1 MREARVP
8 EKLTY
13 STQEKV
19 VENVARPTAIRRR
32 SVGVRLLALI
42 VLAVVVAI
50 PAALSPVP
58 ADADTTFTVNKTGD
72 GQDANLAN
80 AACDANASQ
89 SGKQCTL
96 RAAIEESND
105 TPGVDTINFNIGGTD
120 PVKTISPASLLP
132 TITESVIINGY
143 SQPGASANTR
153 ATGNNAIL
161 NIQLN
166 GTNAGVQA
174 KGLAI
179 EADDSTVKGL
189 VINRFD
195 GRGIVVEG
203 FNTTGNKVQGNF
215 IGTNAAGT
223 VDLGN
228 SNDGVDVFGSS
239 DNTVGGTA
247 RAARNVISG
256 NGDEGVQILGD
267 SATENEVLGNYIGTD
282 KSGTSD
288 LGNSGEGVIIVDAR
302 DNAIGGTAAGAANVI
317 SGNNR
322 NGVQIQDGFS
332 PGIPTGNEVQGNFI
346 GTNVSGAQ
354 PLGNSL
360 GGVSVDD
367 ASSNTVGGTE
377 PGARNIISGNIA
389 EGVLIQNTDA
399 TGNKIEGNF
408 IGTNVSGTQPL
419 GNGSDGVRI
428 SRASDN
434 TVGGTASGATNVI
447 SGNSGS
453 NADGV
458 EIFGS
463 EATGNQVLGNRIGT
477 RADGSGDLGNTDD
490 GVAILAP
497 DNTIGGTTVAARN
510 LISGNCGDGVSMVG
524 SAANGNEV
532 KGNFI
537 RVNDN
542 DGVDLSGDGNTIGGA
557 TSAEGNSIFAN
568 GDDGVDVFSSGEG
581 NSVLSNRIFD
591 NVGLGIDL
599 LGANGVTNNDTDD
612 PDTGAN
618 NLQNFPVIA
627 SAIRSSSGITTIT
640 GTINSN
646 LSQSFTIQCF
656 QADGDPTDHGEGQF
670 FLGSTTTA
678 TNANGDSS
686 VFTCTS
692 NDPEVGQEVSVTAT
706 NTTGTATNTAI
717 GDTSE
722 FSRNAVVSGP

>member
-1 MREARVP
+1 MP

-13 STQEKV
+13 SVREDLV
-19 VENVARPTAIRRR
+19 RPKAVRRR
-32 SVGVRLLALI
+32 SAGVRLLAL
-42 VLAVVVAI
+42 VALAVVVAI

-58 ADADTTFTVNKTGD
+58 AGAAATFIVNSTGD
-72 GQDANLAN
+72 VPDANLAN
-80 AACDANASQ
+80 AACDVNASQ
-89 SGKQCTL
+89 SGRQCTL
-96 RAAIEESND
+96 RAAMEEAND
-105 TPGVDTINFNIGGTD
+105 TLGADTITFNIVSNAS
-120 PVKTISPASLLP
+120 VKTISPSSPLP
-132 TITESVIINGY
+132 PITETVTLNGY

-153 ATGNNAIL
+153 AAGNNAVL
-161 NIQLN
+161 KIQLK
-166 GTNAGVQA
+166 GTNAGEQA

-203 FNTTGNKVQGNF
+203 LNTTGNKVQGNF

-223 VDLGN
+223 VDRGN
-228 SNDGVDVFGSS
+228 SNDGVDIFGSS
-239 DNTVGGTA
+239 ENTVGGTA
-247 RAARNVISG
+247 RGARNVISG

-267 SATENEVLGNYIGTD
+267 SATGNEVLGNYIGTD
-282 KSGTSD
+282 KTGTSD
-288 LGNSGEGVIIVDAR
+288 LGNSGEGVIILDAR
-302 DNAIGGTAAGAANVI
+302 DNTIGGTAAGAANVI

-332 PGIPTGNEVQGNFI
+332 PGIPTGNKVQGNFI
-346 GTNVSGAQ
+346 GTNVSGTQ

-360 GGVSVDD
+360 GGVSIDD

-377 PGARNIISGNIA
+377 PGARNIISGNIE
-389 EGVLIQNTDA
+389 EGILIQNADA

-408 IGTNVSGTQPL
+408 IGINLLGTQPV

-428 SRASDN
+428 SSASDN

-447 SGNSGS
+447 SGSNS
-453 NADGV
+453 DGV

-463 EATGNQVLGNRIGT
+463 EATGNKIEGNRIGT
-477 RADGSGDLGNTDD
+477 RADGSGDLGNSED

-497 DNTIGGTTVAARN
+497 DNTIGGTTTAARN
-510 LISGNCGDGVSMVG
+510 LISGNGGDGVSMVG

-537 RVNDN
+537 RVNED
-542 DGVDLSGDGNTIGGA
+542 DGVNISGDGNTIGGA

-568 GDDGVDVFSSGEG
+568 GGDGVEVFSSGEG

-599 LGANGVTNNDTDD
+599 LGTNGVTNNDEDD

-618 NLQNFPVIA
+618 NLQNFPVIT
-627 SAIRSSSGITTIT
+627 SAIRNSSGITTIT
-640 GTINSN
+640 GTIKSN
-646 LSQSFTIQCF
+646 PNQSFTIQCF
-656 QADGDPTDHGEGQF
+656 QADGDSDHGEGQF
-670 FLGSTTTA
+670 FLGSTTIA

-692 NDPEVGQEVSVTAT
+692 NDPEVDQEVSVTAT

-722 FSRNAVVSGP
+722 FSRNVVVSGP

>member
-1 MREARVP
+1 
-8 EKLTY
+8 
-13 STQEKV
+13 
-19 VENVARPTAIRRR
+19 
-32 SVGVRLLALI
+32 
-42 VLAVVVAI
+42 
-50 PAALSPVP
+50 
-58 ADADTTFTVNKTGD
+58 
-72 GQDANLAN
+72 
-80 AACDANASQ
+80 
-89 SGKQCTL
+89 
-96 RAAIEESND
+96 
-105 TPGVDTINFNIGGTD
+105 
-120 PVKTISPASLLP
+120 
-132 TITESVIINGY
+132 
-143 SQPGASANTR
+143 
-153 ATGNNAIL
+153 
-161 NIQLN
+161 
-166 GTNAGVQA
+166 
-174 KGLAI
+174 
-179 EADDSTVKGL
+179 
-189 VINRFD
+189 
-195 GRGIVVEG
+195 
-203 FNTTGNKVQGNF
+203 
-215 IGTNAAGT
+215 
-223 VDLGN
+223 
-228 SNDGVDVFGSS
+228 
-239 DNTVGGTA
+239 
-247 RAARNVISG
+247 
-256 NGDEGVQILGD
+256 
-267 SATENEVLGNYIGTD
+267 LGNYIGTD